1 MNLLITG
8 GAGFIGSHF
17 IHYIL
22 NKYDD
27 YHVVNVDRLTYASNL
42 SNVATFEHHPYYT
55 FIQGNIE
62 NKDLIT
68 HIVKNNKIDT
78 IVNFA
83 AETHVDRSI
92 HDSSIFVK
100 TNVLGTQTLLE
111 VALENNIQKFIQ
123 ISTDEVYGDLG
134 ASGYFRETTPLS
146 PKNPYSATKASSD
159 HLVLAYHETYDIN
172 VNITRCSNNY
182 GPYQFPEK
190 LIPLL
195 ILNALE
201 EKELPI
207 YGDGTN
213 VRDWIHVT
221 DHCAAI
227 DLVIHKGKT
236 GEIYNIGSHNE
247 RNNLE
252 IAESIIEKLGKS
264 KKLITFVQDRLG
276 HDRRYAIDAMKISKQ
291 LNWKPNIPFEKGITD
306 TIKWYVKNRN
316 WW

>member
-22 NKYDD
+22 NKYD
-27 YHVVNVDRLTYASNL
+27 YHVVNIDKLTYASNL
-42 SNVATFEHHPYYT
+42 LNVATYEHHPKYT
-55 FIQGNIE
+55 FILGNIE

-68 HIVKNNKIDT
+68 HIVQNNKID
-78 IVNFA
+78 ILVNFA

-92 HDSSIFVK
+92 HGSSIFVK

-111 VALENNIQKFIQ
+111 VALENNIKKFIQ

-134 ASGYFRETTPLS
+134 ASGYFTETTPLS
-146 PKNPYSATKASSD
+146 PKNPYSATKASAD
-159 HLVLAYHETYDIN
+159 HLVLAYHATYN
-172 VNITRCSNNY
+172 MNTNITRCSNNY

-201 EKELPI
+201 DKELPI
-207 YGDGTN
+207 YGDGKN
-213 VRDWIHVT
+213 IRDWIHVT

-227 DLVIHKGKT
+227 DLVVHKGKA

-252 IAESIIEKLGKS
+252 IAELILEKLGKS
-264 KKLITFVQDRLG
+264 KQLITFVKDRLG
-276 HDRRYAIDAMKISKQ
+276 HDRRYAIDARKISKQ
-291 LNWKPNIPFEKGITD
+291 LNWKPVIPFEKGITD
-306 TIKWYVKNRN
+306 TIEWYVKNRE